1 MRYTNQR
8 ILYFTRL
15 QAMLILSPDQQS
27 GIHCQMIRRI
37 QWLTLNIYGKTSNQ
51 IYSLD
56 TLRSVSALGMFY
68 IIVFYKSTHT
78 YLLVSVS
85 WVAMT
90 TRRDDNNHR

>member
-27 GIHCQMIRRI
+27 GIHCQMIHRI
-37 QWLTLNIYGKTSNQ
+37 QWLTLKIFGKTSNQ

-56 TLRSVSALGMFY
+56 TLRSVSAFGMFY

-78 YLLVSVS
+78 Y
-85 WVAMT
+85 
-90 TRRDDNNHR
+90 